1 MKEKIKKY
9 IQQEKTDILKAFVVL
24 VLVSAS
30 YLAYLY
36 FVGIPMTRAKN
47 YFNTG
52 YLYYQAQDYQKAK
65 DALNNSLH
73 YFYTQEASNLLQKI
87 K

>member
-1 MKEKIKKY
+1 MKEKIKNY
-9 IQQEKTDILKAFVVL
+9 LHQEKKDILKAFIVL
-24 VLVSAS
+24 VVVSAS

-52 YLYYQAQDYQKAK
+52 YLYYQEQNYQKAK
-65 DALNNSLH
+65 DALDNSLH
-73 YFYTQEASNLLQKI
+73 YFYSQEAYDLLQKI
-87 K
+87 N